1 MKKDNKIQNY
11 RCPVCGKFLFK
22 GKLND
27 AIIQIKCKN
36 CKRLETII
44 EK

>member
-1 MKKDNKIQNY
+1 MKNDSTMKTY
-11 RCPVCGKFLFK
+11 RCPVCGKFLFQA
-22 GKLND
+22 KLSD
-27 AIIQIKCKN
+27 AIIQIKCKT